1 MMQGILGNLLI
12 FMWIQENCIFLGGKL
27 LELETAEENEFIK
40 DTVRT
45 LNTGGTSILK
55 YKYKNTYDVYVS
67 KTAHHA

>member
-12 FMWIQENCIFLGGKL
+12 FMWIQENCICLGGKL
-27 LELETAEENEFIK
+27 LELETSEENEFIK
-40 DTVRT
+40 NTVRT

-55 YKYKNTYDVYVS
+55 YEYKNTYDVYVS